1 MNECEEK
8 IDKEYNELQ
17 KGNLIC
23 AHNNY
28 KNKGKLN
35 DSESSKNNSDENNI
49 LYSSGKSSEKEIP
62 KAKRGIPLDT
72 KKINQTF
79 NINRLKKI
87 NMNKVNHK
95 KNKKNAMDQYKPPK
109 NKMIFNYFCPNN
121 NNNISPIMMNQMN
134 NQSQFQNNPNNFANN
149 NFIQNNQFMNNI
161 NRNNQMSQMMNNNFG
176 MNNTMNMNMNMNN
189 YNQRQ
194 AQSQNI
200 PQMQQMNMAMQN
212 MNLNRNN
219 NMNNINM
226 NNQNRFQMNMM
237 NNFNNFNNMNNN
249 MQNQNIRF
257 NGINLGIPLFFGN
270 NNSNNQEEIRI
281 TRIVRETTEKGQK
294 VTRYN
299 YKTSF
304 VKNDKN
310 IKYQK

>member
-1 MNECEEK
+1 MNECEEQ

-87 NMNKVNHK
+87 NVNKVNHK

>member
-1 MNECEEK
+1 MNECEEQ
-8 IDKEYNELQ
+8 IDKEYNELR

-23 AHNNY
+23 AHNNH

-109 NKMIFNYFCPNN
+109 NKMIFNYFCPNE

-149 NFIQNNQFMNNI
+149 NFIPNNQFMNNI

-270 NNSNNQEEIRI
+270 NNLNNQEEIRI

>member
-1 MNECEEK
+1 MNECEEQ

-49 LYSSGKSSEKEIP
+49 LYSNGKSSEKEIP

-87 NMNKVNHK
+87 NMNKINHK

-149 NFIQNNQFMNNI
+149 NFIPNNQFMNNI

>member
-1 MNECEEK
+1 MNECEEQ

-87 NMNKVNHK
+87 NMNKINHK

-149 NFIQNNQFMNNI
+149 NFIPNNQFMNNI

-189 YNQRQ
+189 FNQRQ

>member
-1 MNECEEK
+1 MNECEEQ

-200 PQMQQMNMAMQN
+200 PQMQQMNIAMQN

>member
-1 MNECEEK
+1 MNECEEQ

-121 NNNISPIMMNQMN
+121 NNNISPIMMNQMS

-149 NFIQNNQFMNNI
+149 NFIPNNQFMNNI

>member
-1 MNECEEK
+1 MNECEEQ

-87 NMNKVNHK
+87 NVNKVNHK

-149 NFIQNNQFMNNI
+149 NFIPNNQFMNNI

>member
-1 MNECEEK
+1 MNECEEQ

-35 DSESSKNNSDENNI
+35 ESESSKNNSDENNI

-149 NFIQNNQFMNNI
+149 NFIPNNQFMNNI